1 MIDREGTPYLHLSI
15 HEICSGRVGPAVWC
29 YHGHGDSNIS
39 LLRPMKSMTNA
50 LGITFGVHSSTHTQL
65 FDISTS
71 IEKDYPLT
79 EAGRLNYHRE
89 LSLGTEFKDI
99 SLSRI

>member
-15 HEICSGRVGPAVWC
+15 YEIRSCRVGPAVWC

-39 LLRPMKSMTNA
+39 LLRPMKSTTNA

-65 FDISTS
+65 FDVFTGT
-71 IEKDYPLT
+71 EKDYPLT
-79 EAGRLNYHRE
+79 EAGRLNYHRGLN
-89 LSLGTEFKDI
+89 LSTEFKDI
-99 SLSRI
+99 SMSRI